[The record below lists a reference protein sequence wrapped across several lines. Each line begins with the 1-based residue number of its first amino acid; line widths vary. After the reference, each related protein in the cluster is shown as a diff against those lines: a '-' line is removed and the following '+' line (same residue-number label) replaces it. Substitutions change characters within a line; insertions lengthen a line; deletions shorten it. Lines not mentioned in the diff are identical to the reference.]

1 MDFFSFLEMCNSSTL
16 LNLRMKH
23 FDPCV
28 SLKSLPIYHLFMK
41 QMTGMSWAWTKYCK
55 RRRLTSVFPCH
66 AYIWGSVHS
75 CMYRT
80 IRNCLTCIHNYS
92 EVSQKLPEWEAANA
106 QGSAVTRWSWASDV
120 KHTES
125 KLDIQIQR
133 NRIRFLLLTG
143 ILVLVPMLLHLFLIP
158 AMAASSCHIEL
169 SGWASSSE
177 RLPSVLLLVCLF
189 VGH

>member
-1 MDFFSFLEMCNSSTL
+1 MCNSSTL
-16 LNLRMKH
+16 LNLRMKP

-28 SLKSLPIYHLFMK
+28 SLKSLLIYHLFMK
-41 QMTGMSWAWTKYCK
+41 QMTGMTWAWTKYRK
-55 RRRLTSVFPCH
+55 RRRLTSVLPCH
-66 AYIWGSVHS
+66 AYIWGSVVHS

-80 IRNCLTCIHNYS
+80 IKNCLTCVHSCS

-143 ILVLVPMLLHLFLIP
+143 ILVLLVPMLLHIFLIS

-169 SGWASSSE
+169 SAWASSSE
-177 RLPSVLLLVCLF
+177 RLLSVLLLFCLF